1 MAAILS
7 YNCYLVLTIAL
18 NFELATSAVIS
29 NGTTVGPTYSR
40 GGQGIRMIFKKTVY
54 EFFFEGTLLQ
64 LLGSVLLLTPTRTML
79 VSPAALTH

>member
-40 GGQGIRMIFKKTVY
+40 GGQGIRKIF
-54 EFFFEGTLLQ
+54 
-64 LLGSVLLLTPTRTML
+64 
-79 VSPAALTH
+79 